1 MEYLE
6 AFMGRTDA
14 GGDVAGMTV
23 GQDFHGVS
31 RAAGPG

>member
-14 GGDVAGMTV
+14 GDVAGMTV